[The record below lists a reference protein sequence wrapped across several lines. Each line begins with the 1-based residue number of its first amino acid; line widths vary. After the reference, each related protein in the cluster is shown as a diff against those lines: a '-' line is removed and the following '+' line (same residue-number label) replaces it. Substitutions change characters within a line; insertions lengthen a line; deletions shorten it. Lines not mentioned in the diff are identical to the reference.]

1 MRPVQ
6 DPNIISQI
14 ERIGEHYRANL
25 ANRFL
30 RPALLQLPLDKM
42 SWDQLEDLTEKVEQF
57 KYQGI
62 HMDEL
67 YRQIA
72 AAANF
77 VYIARREMGPALK
90 NRLINSST
98 GADKVLRNMAINTF
112 SANVQV
118 FADMVNELFISLV
131 ELDKAAAKGRKPL
144 YTQMPELGEIGRR
157 LVGEQTSPFN
167 RSSL

>member
-1 MRPVQ
+1 LQPVQ
-6 DPNIISQI
+6 DANIINQI
-14 ERIGEHYRANL
+14 KRIGEHYRANI

-30 RPALLQLPLDKM
+30 RPALLQLPMDKAT
-42 SWDQLEDLTEKVEQF
+42 WDQLENLTEKIEQF
-57 KYQGI
+57 KYQGV

-77 VYIARREMGPALK
+77 VYIARREIGPVFK
-90 NRLINSST
+90 NRLIDAAT

-112 SANVQV
+112 ASNVQV
-118 FADMVNELFISLV
+118 FADMVNELFVSLV

-144 YTQMPELGEIGRR
+144 YTQMPEVGDIGKC
-157 LVGEQTSPFN
+157 LVGDQPF
-167 RSSL
+167 

>member
-1 MRPVQ
+1 V
-6 DPNIISQI
+6 
-14 ERIGEHYRANL
+14 HYRSNI

-30 RPALLQLPLDKM
+30 RPALLQLPLDKIT
-42 SWDQLEDLTEKVEQF
+42 WDQLETLTEKIDQF

-77 VYIARREMGPALK
+77 VHIARREMGPALK
-90 NRLINSST
+90 NRLINTST

-112 SANVQV
+112 ASNVQV
-118 FADMVNELFISLV
+118 FADMVNELFVSVV

-144 YTQMPELGEIGRR
+144 YTQMPEVGDIGKR
-157 LVGEQTSPFN
+157 LVGDQ
-167 RSSL
+167 RL

>member
-6 DPNIISQI
+6 DPEIISLI
-14 ERIGEHYRANL
+14 ERIGEHYRANI

-42 SWDQLEDLTEKVEQF
+42 TWDQLETLTEKIDQF

-90 NRLINSST
+90 NRLINTAT

-112 SANVQV
+112 SFNVQV
-118 FADMVNELFISLV
+118 FADMINELFISVV
-131 ELDKAAAKGRKPL
+131 ELDKAAAKGHKPL
-144 YTQMPELGEIGRR
+144 YTQMPEVDTIGKR
-157 LVGEQTSPFN
+157 LVGD
-167 RSSL
+167 RRL